1 MKFIHRLG
9 YYLGGFSIGLI
20 ILAFFLSGKK
30 TSCAYGPNARTT
42 KSISQNKKSFSED
55 ALQTMRTFNL
65 DTTVVSD
72 MIKHG
77 AVNFSESDTKTKPC
91 KTYIIEN
98 SYKKQE
104 FRLQVKNCD
113 SLATVET
120 IVLHV
125 ND

>member
-30 TSCAYGPNARTT
+30 TSCAYGPSARTT
-42 KSISQNKKSFSED
+42 KSISQKKKSYSEE
-55 ALQTMRTFNL
+55 ALQTMRTFQM
-65 DTTVVSD
+65 DSTTVSD

-77 AVNFSESDTKTKPC
+77 AVNFSESDTKAETC

-98 SYKKQE
+98 SFKDQDFK
-104 FRLQVKNCD
+104 LQIKNCD
-113 SLATVET
+113 SLATIET
-120 IVLHV
+120 IVLDK